1 MGRRGDEGGCSDC
14 SESFGDG
21 RFLAGKAGSAVVVAV
36 AVVVL
41 AFLVVLS

>member
-1 MGRRGDEGGCSDC
+1 MGRRGDEGGCS
-14 SESFGDG
+14 ESFGDG
-21 RFLAGKAGSAVVVAV
+21 RYLAGKAGSAVVVAV